1 MKNCHKWM
9 ILCVVGAI
17 AIVFLLPKLGIPVAG
32 ASLLVTLLMVGC
44 CVLPMLFMMKS
55 ASGEK
60 GGCCGKM
67 DDSKTSADGK
77 EQSQDSK
84 KPSCH

>member
-1 MKNCHKWM
+1 MKNCHRWM
-9 ILCVVGAI
+9 LACVAVAVILFVV
-17 AIVFLLPKLGIPVAG
+17 LPRFGVSIAG
-32 ASLLVTLLMVGC
+32 ASLLIPLLMVGC

-55 ASGEK
+55 SSGEK

-67 DDSKTSADGK
+67 DNAKASADGK